1 MAQLI
6 ETGES
11 DGVLTITLNSP
22 ANRNALSA
30 LLRSELLAALD
41 AAAISTTARV
51 VVLSHSGPVFCS
63 GMDLREN
70 ATTAPGSEGG
80 RELPRILQQI
90 ARCPK
95 PVIARVGGTA
105 RAGGIGLLAAA
116 DVVVTVTG
124 ATFAFL
130 EIRLGLIPAVISVP
144 VLRRVSTTAARELL
158 LTGAV
163 FDATRAREIG
173 LANAVVEP
181 DALDDEVDRYARL
194 MKLGGPGALAETKA
208 MLSRQHD
215 DSDARYEAL
224 LQLSAHQF
232 AGPEGKEGGRAFLEK
247 RPPRWA

>member
-1 MAQLI
+1 MPQLI

-30 LLRSELLAALD
+30 LLRSELLAAL
-41 AAAISTTARV
+41 AAAASSTTARV
-51 VVLSHSGPVFCS
+51 VVLSHTGPVFCS

-70 ATTAPGSEGG
+70 ATAAPGSEGV

-124 ATFAFL
+124 AAFAFS

-163 FDATRAREIG
+163 FDAARAREIG

-194 MKLGGPGALAETKA
+194 MKLGGPAALAETKA

-224 LQLSAHQF
+224 LQLSARQF